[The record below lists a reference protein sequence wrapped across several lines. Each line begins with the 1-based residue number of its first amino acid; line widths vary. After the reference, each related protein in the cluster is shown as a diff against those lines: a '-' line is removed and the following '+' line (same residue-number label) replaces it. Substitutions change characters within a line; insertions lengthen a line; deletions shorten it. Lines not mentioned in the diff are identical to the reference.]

1 MERNFMISY
10 KLEGSKFT
18 YLYSNMKA
26 KNEKHAFMKFQN
38 LCMKAGMRF
47 KVTVVGIEQEGRL

>member
-1 MERNFMISY
+1 MEKNFMILY

-18 YLYSNMKA
+18 YRYFGMKA

-38 LCMKAGMRF
+38 LCREASTQAIVINIIK
-47 KVTVVGIEQEGRL
+47 KS